1 MADKNT
7 FEAGFPNETEEP
19 EIKTTSKKVTIF
31 NFIFI
36 GVIFIGLFIYM
47 ITVDGIDNILL
58 VLQQVDYRWVFLGLL
73 ALLGLWFCDTMCLHI
88 PLKKLYPTHK
98 FTNSIKV
105 NMIGQLFNNIT
116 PFSSGGQPMQAYALT
131 KTGKR
136 ASESMSILTMKFIV
150 TQVALLVFTVVVV
163 CFEFQFFMDLF
174 QDFLWVAILGFV
186 ANIVLVI
193 AIIFAGVYPKLII
206 MITLPWVKLLAKMKL
221 IKDFEKAKEKV
232 SNSIIHF
239 SDQFKFIYTQKQII
253 LQIFLWATLQSLC
266 YYAITY
272 MVYRAFGNSG
282 ISYWQIIPAQA
293 FLLMIMTITPTP
305 GAGLGA
311 EGGFLLIFQSIFKTG
326 TINLAI
332 LFWRIYTFYLPIM
345 VGALFLI
352 PTKKSH
358 LTKKVQEKM

>member
-1 MADKNT
+1 MTDKNT
-7 FEAGFPNETEEP
+7 FEANFQTETEEP

-31 NFIFI
+31 NFILI
-36 GVIFIGLFIYM
+36 AVIFIGLFIYM
-47 ITVDGIDNILL
+47 LAVDGIDNIIL
-58 VLQQVDYRWVFLGLL
+58 VLKQVDYTWVCWGLL

-88 PLKKLYPTHK
+88 PLKKLYPTQR

-105 NMIGQLFNNIT
+105 NMIGQLFNNVT

-150 TQVALLVFTVVVV
+150 TQVALLVFTVIVVL
-163 CFEFQFFMDLF
+163 FELQFFMDLF

-193 AIIFAGVYPKLII
+193 AIIFAGVYLKLII
-206 MITLPWVKLLAKMKL
+206 MITLPWVRLLAKLKI
-221 IKDFEKAKEKV
+221 IKDFDKTKEKV

-253 LQIFLWATLQSLC
+253 LQIFIWATLQSLC

-332 LFWRIYTFYLPIM
+332 LFWRIYTFYLPII

-352 PTKKSH
+352 PTKKSS
-358 LTKKVQEKM
+358 LTKKSQEKM

>member
-1 MADKNT
+1 MNNNIHDQT
-7 FEAGFPNETEEP
+7 DFPNEEEP

-31 NFIFI
+31 NFILI
-36 GVIFIGLFIYM
+36 AIIFIGLFIYM
-47 ITVDGIDNILL
+47 LAVDGLDNIIL
-58 VLQQVDYRWVFLGLL
+58 VLQQVDYKWVSFGLI
-73 ALLGLWFCDTMCLHI
+73 ALLGLWFCDTMCLHV

-105 NMIGQLFNNIT
+105 NMIGQLFNNVT

-136 ASESMSILTMKFIV
+136 ASESMSILTMKFII
-150 TQVALLVFTVVVV
+150 TQIALLVFTVVVV
-163 CFEFQFFMDLF
+163 CFELPFFMNLF

-186 ANIVLVI
+186 ANIFLVI
-193 AIIFAGVYPKLII
+193 AIVIVGIYPKLII
-206 MITLPWVKLLAKMKL
+206 IITIPWIKLLAK
-221 IKDFEKAKEKV
+221 IKAIKEFDKTKEKV

-239 SDQFKFIYTQKQII
+239 SNQFKFIYTQKKVI
-253 LQIFLWATLQSLC
+253 LQIFIWATLQSLC

-272 MVYRAFGNSG
+272 MVYLAFGNSG
-282 ISYWQIIPAQA
+282 ITYWQIVPAQA

-332 LFWRIYTFYLPIM
+332 LFWRIYTFYLPII

-352 PTKKSH
+352 PSKKAKTIKSSN
-358 LTKKVQEKM
+358 VSS